1 MGGELGYRFGWVA
14 LVVAVKDGGNMET
27 NIYSACS
34 EAFCISM
41 GCQVRHRFILRDKR
55 SFDLGGYMASKE
67 KSSGKTGWLNDST
80 YAVRTHEKRSAA

>member
-34 EAFCISM
+34 EAFCIS
-41 GCQVRHRFILRDKR
+41 
-55 SFDLGGYMASKE
+55 LGV
-67 KSSGKTGWLNDST
+67 SGSTSIHSEGHGIIWLGRI
-80 YAVRTHEKRSAA
+80 YGI